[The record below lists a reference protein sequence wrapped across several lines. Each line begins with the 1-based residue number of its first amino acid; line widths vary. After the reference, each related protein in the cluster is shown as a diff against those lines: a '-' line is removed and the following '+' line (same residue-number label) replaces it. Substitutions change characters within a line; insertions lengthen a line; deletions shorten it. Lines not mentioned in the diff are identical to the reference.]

1 MNLNLMTIFSIT
13 GNTLDLPKKYLGG
26 NEALG
31 IINSKSF

>member
-1 MNLNLMTIFSIT
+1 MTIFFIT
-13 GNTLDLPKKYLGG
+13 GNTLVLLKKYVGG